1 MARKRKRKLSPLQQ
15 EYRKQRRRVQEF
27 VRRAKKRGYQFEEGI
42 IPNIPKKITKAS
54 VERLKKLTPK
64 KLYEK
69 AEYVDIETGEIK
81 TPKQRQLEVRKE
93 ATKKAKETVQRK
105 KAKESVQ
112 LKKYIDPKNDKI
124 TGDIYIPTISI
135 IDKIREYIENIPS
148 SRAFATRKTGAFFE
162 DFTSKKSSLLSI
174 LEDRYNDTEEYDLEN
189 EFIQKESEIAELI
202 QVITYSSDSESVGY
216 SFVKLAVLIKGS
228 SLSHKEA
235 EDISNEADYLNE
247 ME

>member
-1 MARKRKRKLSPLQQ
+1 MARKRKLSPLQQ
-15 EYRKQRRRVQEF
+15 EYRKQRRRLQAF
-27 VRRAKKRGYQFEEGI
+27 VSRAKKRGYQFKENI

-54 VERLKKLTPK
+54 VERLKKLIPK

-105 KAKESVQ
+105 KAKETVQ
-112 LKKYIDPKNDKI
+112 LKKYIDPKHDKI
-124 TGDIYIPTISI
+124 TPGIYVPTISI
-135 IDKIREYIENIPS
+135 LDKIREYIESIPS
-148 SRAFATRKTGAFFE
+148 SRAFATRKIGAFFE
-162 DFTSKKSSLLSI
+162 DFTTKKSSLLSI
-174 LEDRYNDTEEYDLEN
+174 LEDRYADTEEYDLEN

-247 ME
+247 MG

>member
-1 MARKRKRKLSPLQQ
+1 MARKRKLSPLQQ

-27 VRRAKKRGYQFEEGI
+27 VRRAKKRGYQFIENI
-42 IPNIPKKITKAS
+42 VPNIPKKITKAS

-93 ATKKAKETVQRK
+93 AKKKAKETIQIK
-105 KAKESVQ
+105 KAKERAQ
-112 LKKYIDPKNDKI
+112 LNKYIEPKGDKI
-124 TGDIYIPTISI
+124 TPGIYIPTISI
-135 IDKIREYIENIPS
+135 IDKIREYIESIPS
-148 SRAFATRKTGAFFE
+148 SRAFATRKTGSFFE
-162 DFTSKKSSLLSI
+162 DFSSKKSSLLSI
-174 LEDRYNDTEEYDLEN
+174 LEDRYGDTEEYDLEK

-202 QVITYSSDSESVGY
+202 QVITYSSDNESVGY

-247 ME
+247 MG

>member
-1 MARKRKRKLSPLQQ
+1 MARKRKLTPLQQ
-15 EYRKQRRRVQEF
+15 EYRKQRRRVKEF
-27 VRRAKKRGYQFEEGI
+27 IRRAKKRGYQFEEGI
-42 IPNIPKKITKAS
+42 IPNIPKKITRSS

-81 TPKQRQLEVRKE
+81 TSKQRQLEVRKE
-93 ATKKAKETVQRK
+93 ATKKAKETLQRK
-105 KAKESVQ
+105 KYRES
-112 LKKYIDPKNDKI
+112 KYDKI
-124 TGDIYIPTISI
+124 TPDIYIPTISI
-135 IDKIREYIENIPS
+135 IDKIREYIESIPS

-162 DFTSKKSSLLSI
+162 DFSSKKSSLLSI
-174 LEDRYNDTEEYDLEN
+174 LEDRYSDTEEYDLEQ

-202 QVITYSSDSESVGY
+202 QVITYSSDNESVGY

-235 EDISNEADYLNE
+235 ENISDEADYLNE

>member
-1 MARKRKRKLSPLQQ
+1 MARKRKLSPLQQ
-15 EYRKQRRRVQEF
+15 EYRKQRRRVQAF
-27 VRRAKKRGYQFEEGI
+27 VRRAKKRGYQFIENI
-42 IPNIPKKITKAS
+42 VPNIPKKITKAS

-81 TPKQRQLEVRKE
+81 APKQRQLEVKKE
-93 ATKKAKETVQRK
+93 AIKKAKETVQRK
-105 KAKESVQ
+105 KYRKP
-112 LKKYIDPKNDKI
+112 KYDKI
-124 TGDIYIPTISI
+124 TPDIYIPTITI
-135 IDKIREYIENIPS
+135 LDKIREYIESIPS

-162 DFTSKKSSLLSI
+162 DFTSKKNSLLSI
-174 LEDRYNDTEEYDLEN
+174 LEDRYADTEEYDLEQ

-202 QVITYSSDSESVGY
+202 QVITYSSDNESVGY

-247 ME
+247 MG

>member
-1 MARKRKRKLSPLQQ
+1 MARKRKLSPLQQ
-15 EYRKQRRRVQEF
+15 EYIKQRRRVQAF
-27 VRRAKKRGYQFEEGI
+27 VRRAKKRGYQFKENTV
-42 IPNIPKKITKAS
+42 PNIPKKITKAS

-105 KAKESVQ
+105 KYRES
-112 LKKYIDPKNDKI
+112 KYDKI
-124 TGDIYIPTISI
+124 TPDIYIPTISI
-135 IDKIREYIENIPS
+135 LDKIREYIENIPS

-162 DFTSKKSSLLSI
+162 DFTTKKSSLLSI
-174 LEDRYNDTEEYDLEN
+174 LEDRYADTEEYDLEN

-202 QVITYSSDSESVGY
+202 QVITYSSDNESVGY

-247 ME
+247 MGW